1 MFTAKARR
9 AQRKEEKI
17 GHGLIQIKGFKNSG
31 IEKKQDTDFSH
42 SPDWKAPRT
51 RTFTDKILRLDTK
64 EKGIYRSPDKKR
76 RG

>member
-9 AQRKEEKI
+9 AQRKEKKI
-17 GHGLIQIKGFKNSG
+17 GHGLIQIKEFKNSG

-51 RTFTDKILRLDTK
+51 RISTDKCRGRKQDTRYK
-64 EKGIYRSPDKKR
+64 MLQVASYE
-76 RG
+76 